1 MLNNIKLFL
10 IGIAIGV
17 IMFLIAACASAPIC
31 PEITFKFCAVTDK

>member
-1 MLNNIKLFL
+1 MNNIKLFL

-31 PEITFKFCAVTDK
+31 PEVRVTFCPVK